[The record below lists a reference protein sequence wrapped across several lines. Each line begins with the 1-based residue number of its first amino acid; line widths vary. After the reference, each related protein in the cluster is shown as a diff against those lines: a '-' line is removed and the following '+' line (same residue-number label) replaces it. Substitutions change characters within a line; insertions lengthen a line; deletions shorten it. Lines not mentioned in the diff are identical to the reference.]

1 MAVEPRTLRGG
12 FAAAAIALLLAGCAG
27 PIAQSSF
34 DDVNAITK
42 AKTGRQPAWI
52 SNDEA
57 ADKARSR
64 VETLLAQPLTV
75 DDAVEIAMLNNRALQ
90 VDLSELGLAAADL
103 AQAYRLPNPGFSF
116 KRLESAGVV
125 DIERKFT
132 LSVVDVLFMPLRI
145 DIEQNRLTVAKLNTA
160 NAVLRIAAETRR
172 AYYRA
177 IAAGQVA
184 DYVMQVR
191 EATAASAELAR
202 RMARVGNFNTL
213 DFAREQAFHADATAQ
228 TGVARRAATSERE
241 KLTRLLG
248 LWGPNT
254 AFKLP
259 PRLPDLPAQPVD
271 VADVEAT
278 TVRDRLDIKAGR
290 AAIDSLATSLG
301 LTRAT
306 GFVNVLDASY
316 IRETGGGA
324 RSTGYEISLEIPIF
338 DWGDAKVAR
347 AEYLYQQAAHR
358 LAGTAVNARSE
369 AREAYINYRTALD
382 LAIAYRDEVV
392 PLRTRISEEMQL
404 RYNGMLSSV
413 FELLIDAQ
421 AQIRSVIA
429 AIDAQRDFWIA
440 DTDLQFVTIADA
452 GMSAGGGLRLAG
464 ADAGG
469 D

>member
-1 MAVEPRTLRGG
+1 MAAETRSLRGVLAV
-12 FAAAAIALLLAGCAG
+12 AATALILAGCAG

-34 DDVNAITK
+34 NEVGAITK
-42 AKTGRQPAWI
+42 AKTGREPAWI
-52 SNDEA
+52 TSDEA

-64 VETLLAQPLTV
+64 IDALLAQPLTV
-75 DDAVEIAMLNNRALQ
+75 DDAVEIAILNNRALQ
-90 VDLSELGLAAADL
+90 ADLAELGLASADL

-116 KRLESAGVV
+116 KRMQSAGIV

-145 DIEQNRLTVAKLNTA
+145 DIEQNRLTVAKFNTA

-184 DYVMQVR
+184 SYVVQVKS
-191 EATAASAELAR
+191 ATAASADLAR
-202 RMARVGNFNTL
+202 RMATVGNFNTL
-213 DFAREQAFHADATAQ
+213 DFAREQAFYADATAQ
-228 TGVARRAATSERE
+228 LALARRVATSERE

-248 LWGPNT
+248 LWGQDT

-259 PRLPDLPAQPVD
+259 ARLPDLPAQAVD
-271 VADVEAT
+271 LADVEAT

-290 AAIDSLATSLG
+290 ASIDSLATSLG

-306 GFVNVLDASY
+306 GFISVLDASY
-316 IRETGGGA
+316 IREGGGGA
-324 RSTGYEISLEIPIF
+324 RSRGYEIGIEIPIF

-347 AEYLYQQAAHR
+347 AEQLYQQAANR
-358 LAGTAVNARSE
+358 LASTAVNARSE
-369 AREAYINYRTALD
+369 AREAYVNYRTALD
-382 LAIAYRDEVV
+382 LAMAYRDEVV

-421 AQIRSVIA
+421 AQIRSVIS

-440 DTDLQFVTIADA
+440 DTDLQFVTIADT
-452 GMSAGGGLRLAG
+452 GTSAAVGLRVAG
-464 ADAGG
+464 ADAGA